1 MEAAGTEGMVRE
13 PSAEVAAKAKRRSA
27 ARDSKGC
34 GAEQRGGTERQD
46 RDAIACRSLLKIV
59 SHGIT
64 FEVGCDHPQLPG
76 WWPFLVVAFVDFAW
90 VYKAFTS
97 VYRPFTGPHT
107 PAASLHPVSLQSGPI
122 YAAGTRSGDMNVAMR
137 PQAG

>member
-27 ARDSKGC
+27 ARDSKGR

-46 RDAIACRSLLKIV
+46 RDAIACGSLLKIV

-64 FEVGCDHPQLPG
+64 LRLAATIRSCLVGGLSLSWRSSILLG
-76 WWPFLVVAFVDFAW
+76 FTRRLR
-90 VYKAFTS
+90 AFTARS
-97 VYRPFTGPHT
+97 FGPHT
-107 PAASLHPVSLQSGPI
+107 PAA
-122 YAAGTRSGDMNVAMR
+122 
-137 PQAG
+137 